1 MTFTNASK
9 RSGISAGVLHMLAAT
24 FWFALMNI
32 AVKKLGH
39 LPAMEMVLFRC
50 GIATILGVIGLYR
63 VKVSL
68 RGNNNRVLFLRG
80 LFGTIALYTFF
91 LTMQKMPLGTA
102 VTIQYLSPVFSAIIA
117 YFLMKEKILPLQWM
131 FFLMAFAGVL
141 LIKGFES
148 SVSWTLLGIGITSS
162 VFSALAYNMVRSL
175 RDSEHPLVVVL
186 HFQFLGFLIGGIFT
200 AFNWVAPQGIDW
212 IYILLTGV
220 FTQLGQ
226 VNLTRSLQKE
236 NINKVSILN
245 YLGVFYAVFFG
256 WLIFGEKTG
265 PGVIAGILLV
275 AAGVVLNLWVTS
287 RKAEK
292 PAEEPVTTDTNPII

>member
-1 MTFTNASK
+1 
-9 RSGISAGVLHMLAAT
+9 MLAAT

-32 AVKKLGH
+32 SVKKLGH

-68 RGNNNRVLFLRG
+68 RGNNNKVLFLRG

-102 VTIQYLSPVFSAIIA
+102 VTIQYLSPVFSAIVA
-117 YFLMKEKILPLQWM
+117 YFLMKEKILPVQWI

-141 LIKGFES
+141 LIKGFDAS
-148 SVSWTLLGIGITSS
+148 ISWSLLGIGIISS

-175 RDSEHPLVVVL
+175 RDTEHPLVVVL
-186 HFQFLGFLIGGIFT
+186 HFQFLGFLAGGIAT
-200 AFNWVAPQGIDW
+200 AFNWVNPQGIDW
-212 IYILLTGV
+212 LYILLTGV

-292 PAEEPVTTDTNPII
+292 PVEEVVSPNGNPII